1 MVKPHLPSLDTKGVT
16 TLNSLLAGC
25 GLTPTA
31 PPTPSPT
38 QPPPTPT
45 QPPASET
52 PVSAA
57 GDVLG
62 VWQVEG
68 ASGDPLLLVFNGDG
82 KFGAFAGSQE
92 LDYGVFIVKEEQMIF
107 TTSLKACRLCKGSY
121 RVYVTQQAGQPA
133 RLRFALNGQDANA
146 VRAPALD
153 GKTPTWQPG
162 ALPGEA
168 PLGAVEDVIG
178 TWEAQDATY
187 GTSWLTFDSNG
198 KYGLTFATVTGG
210 GIGGGF
216 SAADG
221 KLVFGPGTPDTGS
234 YAVFV
239 RKQGGKVV
247 QLRFVLLNDTDP
259 EVRAALLQLSPWT
272 PKP

>member
-1 MVKPHLPSLDTKGVT
+1 MNRIAGRIIIA
-16 TLNSLLAGC
+16 LLVVLALLIVGC
-25 GLTPTA
+25 GATPTP
-31 PPTPSPT
+31 PPTPAPT
-38 QPPPTPT
+38 QAPPTPT
-45 QPPASET
+45 QPAASEV

-68 ASGDPLLLVFNGDG
+68 AAGDPLLLVFNGAG
-82 KFGAFAGSQE
+82 KFGAFAGSQQ

-133 RLRFALNGQDANA
+133 RLRFVLSGQDANA

-153 GKTPTWQPG
+153 GKTATWQPG

-178 TWEAQDATY
+178 AWEARETTY
-187 GTSWLTFDSNG
+187 GTTRLTFNSNG
-198 KYGLTFATVTGG
+198 KYGLAFATEPGWSAD
-210 GIGGGF
+210 F

-221 KLVFGPGTPDTGS
+221 KLVFEPGTSYTGS

-247 QLRFVLLNDTDP
+247 QLRFVLLNETDP
-259 EVRAALLQLSPWT
+259 EVRAGVLQLNPWT

>member
-1 MVKPHLPSLDTKGVT
+1 MKEQWIEKAWAIIALALALSA
-16 TLNSLLAGC
+16 AGC

-38 QPPPTPT
+38 QPPPMPT
-45 QPPASET
+45 QPAASES

-68 ASGDPLLLVFNGDG
+68 AAGDPLLLVFNRDG
-82 KFGAFAGSQE
+82 KFGAFAGSQQ
-92 LDYGVFIVKEEQMIF
+92 LDYGVFIVKEEQMIL

-133 RLRFALNGQDANA
+133 RLRFVSSGQDANA

-153 GKTPTWQPG
+153 GKTATWQPG

-178 TWEAQDATY
+178 TWEARETTY
-187 GTSWLTFDSNG
+187 GTSRLTFNSNG
-198 KYGLTFATVTGG
+198 KYGFAFATEGVWS
-210 GIGGGF
+210 GGF

-221 KLVFGPGTPDTGS
+221 KLVFDPGTPDTGS

-259 EVRAALLQLSPWT
+259 EVRPGVLQLNPLT
-272 PKP
+272 PAEP

>member
-1 MVKPHLPSLDTKGVT
+1 MKEQWIEKAWAIIAMVLALSA
-16 TLNSLLAGC
+16 AGC

-38 QPPPTPT
+38 QPPPAPT

-68 ASGDPLLLVFNGDG
+68 AAGDPLLLVFNGAG
-82 KFGAFAGSQE
+82 KFGAFAGSQQ
-92 LDYGVFIVKEEQMIF
+92 LDYGIFTIKEEQLNLI
-107 TTSLKACRLCKGSY
+107 TSLKACRMCKGSY

-133 RLRFALNGQDANA
+133 RLRFVSSGQDANA

-153 GKTPTWQPG
+153 GKTATWQPG

-168 PLGAVEDVIG
+168 PLGAVEDVNG
-178 TWEAQDATY
+178 AWEARETTY
-187 GTSWLTFDSNG
+187 GTSRLTFDSNG
-198 KYGLTFATVTGG
+198 KYGLGDSTYLVEGFSA
-210 GIGGGF
+210 GF

-221 KLVFGPGTPDTGS
+221 KLVFGPGTSDTGS

-259 EVRAALLQLSPWT
+259 EVRPGVLQLNLWT